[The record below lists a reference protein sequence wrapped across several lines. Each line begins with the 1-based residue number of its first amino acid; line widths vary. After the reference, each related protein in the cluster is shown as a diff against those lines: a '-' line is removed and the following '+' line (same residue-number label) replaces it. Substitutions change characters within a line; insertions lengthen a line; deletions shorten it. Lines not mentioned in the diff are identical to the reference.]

1 MFNTDKQITEI
12 KELAEGIVLIEDRI
26 ERLEKESAAKREALI
41 ALMQQA
47 GQTAVTLD
55 SGLAPRLE
63 TKQRI
68 SKRKEITVEK
78 LSIWLL
84 ENDLYD
90 IIRPTVHPATLQS
103 TLEGFIAAGN
113 ELPGHLFS
121 QFEQVVIRFNGR
133 TKFLSSYQQS
143 APSNQ
148 LNAKD

>member
-1 MFNTDKQITEI
+1 MFENETQITQI
-12 KELAEGIVLIEDRI
+12 KELAEGIVLIEARV
-26 ERLEKESAAKREALI
+26 ERLEKEAVAKKEELI

-47 GQTAVTLD
+47 GQTAVKLD
-55 SGLAPRLE
+55 SGLFPCLE

-113 ELPGHLFS
+113 ELPENIFS